1 MLINMS
7 ILTSILPHTMQDGE
21 DGVLGKLR
29 EHRTQ
34 GHRRSP
40 WYRTQ
45 GMVFPDGVLGKW
57 LGYRTLDRV
66 CPVIVLGNSTWY
78 LTQDGVCPDSTAP
91 MTEYAP
97 IVPHP

>member
-1 MLINMS
+1 MERTVCSASYESNAPKV
-7 ILTSILPHTMQDGE
+7 TDG
-21 DGVLGKLR
+21 
-29 EHRTQ
+29 
-34 GHRRSP
+34 RSP

-66 CPVIVLGNSTWY
+66 CPVILLGNSTWY